1 MIVLA
6 PIEGGID
13 LVFGDEQRYRVAA
26 ERVASACREQRVFGS
41 ASPFGEQ
48 ACSIA
53 TVWPVTEKSRDQTAL
68 IMPSTRAG
76 IPYPTGY
83 SAPHSALSGARH
95 NGCYPDIGITPTGPL
110 NA

>member
-53 TVWPVTEKSRDQTAL
+53 IVWPVTEKSRDQTAL

-76 IPYPTGY
+76 IPYPTGC
-83 SAPHSALSGARH
+83 SALPSA
-95 NGCYPDIGITPTGPL
+95 
-110 NA
+110 